1 MKYFPVGLIVCAGVV
16 SIAAAP
22 QPASSNT
29 SAQQIL
35 AANCSMCHGQA
46 HMSNLDV
53 RDRNSLLKG
62 GIRGPA
68 IIPGKS
74 ADSLLFHAVKRDGE
88 LKMPP
93 SGKPLSAADVET
105 IRKWI
110 DSGAPWSATAAPV
123 QEATWWSFKK
133 PVRPAV
139 PAVKDSS
146 WVKNPIDAFVLARLE
161 KEGLRPSPEENRRT
175 LIRRA
180 SFDLLGLPP
189 DPKEVDVFVKDDS
202 PDAWEKLVD
211 RYLAS
216 PRYGERWGRYWLDLV
231 RYADT
236 SGFETDHFFPNAWRY
251 RDYVIDS
258 FSKDKPYTTF
268 VQEQIAAD
276 EIWPDNLELEG
287 GIHLPAKKQE
297 DVTRRIGTGMYTVG
311 SFPIEFT
318 YYGDQ
323 WRAEW
328 ESDATDVTGAAFMGL
343 TVGCA
348 RCHDHKFDPIKQKD
362 YYSLSAFFAGSE
374 EREIPIVSQF
384 DILTYTR
391 SMPLIAQAEAMKHM
405 LRGGGRGR
413 RAAGGANAGGAN
425 AGGANAGGG
434 GDATA
439 RGAADPQGEAP
450 AARTPGA
457 MTPERAAMF
466 QKLGELYARLPDHY
480 PTANVLAHSEF
491 MPETHILGKGDFKSV
506 GAKVEPAF
514 PSFLN
519 PGPSIEEPKSGPF
532 VPQRR
537 KALALWLTSPDNPLL
552 SRVMVNRIWQGHFG
566 EGIVR
571 TPNDFGRQGDPP
583 THPELLDWLAT
594 EFASR
599 GYSIKQMH
607 KLIMMSNTYR
617 ESSVAN
623 PDGLKKDPENFLLSR
638 MNRQRLNA
646 DEVRDT
652 MLDVSGN
659 LNLKMGGMGIIVP
672 LTKEEIQAA
681 RMPNLWPPNPDPRE
695 YNRRT
700 IYLQM
705 KRSMTLP
712 MLQTFDSPD
721 TALSCP
727 RRDTSTVAPQAL
739 TLMNSEFSVAQAD
752 KFADLVLKESG
763 NDPEAQV
770 NDAWHRAFGRMPKDD
785 EKKLAL
791 DYLSRN
797 SLPRLCLL
805 IFNMNEFIYVD

>member
-1 MKYFPVGLIVCAGVV
+1 
-16 SIAAAP
+16 
-22 QPASSNT
+22 
-29 SAQQIL
+29 
-35 AANCSMCHGQA
+35 
-46 HMSNLDV
+46 
-53 RDRNSLLKG
+53 
-62 GIRGPA
+62 
-68 IIPGKS
+68 
-74 ADSLLFHAVKRDGE
+74 
-88 LKMPP
+88 
-93 SGKPLSAADVET
+93 
-105 IRKWI
+105 
-110 DSGAPWSATAAPV
+110 
-123 QEATWWSFKK
+123 
-133 PVRPAV
+133 
-139 PAVKDSS
+139 
-146 WVKNPIDAFVLARLE
+146 
-161 KEGLRPSPEENRRT
+161 
-175 LIRRA
+175 
-180 SFDLLGLPP
+180 
-189 DPKEVDVFVKDDS
+189 
-202 PDAWEKLVD
+202 
-211 RYLAS
+211 
-216 PRYGERWGRYWLDLV
+216 
-231 RYADT
+231 
-236 SGFETDHFFPNAWRY
+236 
-251 RDYVIDS
+251 
-258 FSKDKPYTTF
+258 
-268 VQEQIAAD
+268 
-276 EIWPDNLELEG
+276 
-287 GIHLPAKKQE
+287 
-297 DVTRRIGTGMYTVG
+297 VG

-328 ESDATDVTGAAFMGL
+328 EADATDVTGAAFMGL
-343 TVGCA
+343 TFGCA

-362 YYSLSAFFAGSE
+362 YYSLGAFFAGSE
-374 EREIPIVSQF
+374 EREIPLVNQF

-391 SMPLIAQAEAMKHM
+391 STPLIAQAEAMKHM
-405 LRGGGRGR
+405 LRGGGRGGAGR
-413 RAAGGANAGGAN
+413 RVAGTAN
-425 AGGANAGGG
+425 
-434 GDATA
+434 GDAADGAPTKD
-439 RGAADPQGEAP
+439 AADVQGDVP
-450 AARTPGA
+450 AARTPGP

-506 GAKVEPAF
+506 GAKVGPAF

-519 PGPSIEEPKSGPF
+519 PGPAVEEPNTGPF

-537 KALALWLTSPDNPLL
+537 KALALWLTSADHPLL
-552 SRVMVNRIWQGHFG
+552 SRVMVNRIWQAHFG

-599 GYSIKQMH
+599 GYSMKQMH
-607 KLIMMSNTYR
+607 RLIMMSNTYR
-617 ESSVAN
+617 ESSVGN

-646 DEVRDT
+646 DEIRDT
-652 MLDVSGN
+652 ILDTSGN

-672 LTKEEIQAA
+672 LTKEEIEAA

-763 NDPEAQV
+763 NESVAQV

-785 EKKLAL
+785 ERKLAL